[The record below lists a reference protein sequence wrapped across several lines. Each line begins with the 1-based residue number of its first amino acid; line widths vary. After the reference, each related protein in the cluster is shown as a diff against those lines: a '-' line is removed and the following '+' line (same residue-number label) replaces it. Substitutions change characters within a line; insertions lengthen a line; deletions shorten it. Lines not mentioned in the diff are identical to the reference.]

1 MIGITLST
9 EMPTMQTENTF
20 KLSEKG
26 KKHCEE
32 LEARRID

>member
-1 MIGITLST
+1 
-9 EMPTMQTENTF
+9 MQTENTF
-20 KLSEKG
+20 KLSDKG